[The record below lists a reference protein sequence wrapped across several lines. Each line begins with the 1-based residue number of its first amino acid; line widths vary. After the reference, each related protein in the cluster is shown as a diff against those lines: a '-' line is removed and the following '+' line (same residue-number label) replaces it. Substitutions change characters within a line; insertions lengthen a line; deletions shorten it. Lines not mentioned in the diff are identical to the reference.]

1 MASPLEGPTQQA
13 EFGLDSTAGNREGC
27 QLWRKTVD
35 VLFQEDTGQLG
46 GKSAGAESPAGRLL
60 Q

>member
-1 MASPLEGPTQQA
+1 MASPLEGPKQQA
-13 EFGLDSTAGNREGC
+13 EFGLDSTAGNWEGC
-27 QLWRKTVD
+27 QWRRKTVS

-46 GKSAGAESPAGRLL
+46 GKSAEAQSPAGRLL